1 MIVYLILCNNCLHFL
16 FEFQFSRLSDW
27 NALHR
32 ENINAT
38 RTVQQIKANIK
49 EIKKLRTQVMDDD
62 VKEFDNKTDPMVQ
75 QAVETLQDFVDLST
89 GISQSYG
96 KSSSFIV

>member
-1 MIVYLILCNNCLHFL
+1 
-16 FEFQFSRLSDW
+16 
-27 NALHR
+27 
-32 ENINAT
+32 
-38 RTVQQIKANIK
+38 
-49 EIKKLRTQVMDDD
+49 MDDD